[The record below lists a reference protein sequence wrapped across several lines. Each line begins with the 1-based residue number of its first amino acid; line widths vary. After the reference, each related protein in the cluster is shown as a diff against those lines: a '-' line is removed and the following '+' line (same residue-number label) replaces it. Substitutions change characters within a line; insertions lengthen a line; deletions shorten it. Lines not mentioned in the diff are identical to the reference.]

1 MRRLKSLL
9 TYIFTIK
16 LVYCGTV
23 SDLIDY
29 QLYKDFAM
37 NKGQFKV
44 GAVNGEMDIDISG
57 ESKKTFAITGG
68 SNIKGDINVSNT
80 DLILS
85 GGRDLHAGEKIKDT
99 TVNGDYYYSEFNI
112 KNS

>member
-44 GAVNGEMDIDISG
+44 GVVNVKVTRKD
-57 ESKKTFAITGG
+57 G
-68 SNIKGDINVSNT
+68 SFNLT
-80 DLILS
+80 
-85 GGRDLHAGEKIKDT
+85 GEKSPTSIGGAMNCPI
-99 TVNGDYYYSEFNI
+99 VF
-112 KNS
+112 

>member
-44 GAVNGEMDIDISG
+44 EQ
-57 ESKKTFAITGG
+57 
-68 SNIKGDINVSNT
+68 
-80 DLILS
+80 
-85 GGRDLHAGEKIKDT
+85 
-99 TVNGDYYYSEFNI
+99 
-112 KNS
+112 